1 MATWQYEIFLLPSW
15 TTDQRWISPETYAVT
30 EHFDFTSLWERY
42 ERRKALRASL
52 AVLLPPAQSWTPEI
66 QMWGSDDGDR
76 IEIVGEGDAIS
87 EIVVRLDVRTISNKF
102 VHGIVDIAKEYDLT
116 ILTNDNHFIMPDY
129 NGILNAI
136 KTSGAA
142 RFVKDP
148 IAFLTAIEKERS

>member
-1 MATWQYEIFLLPSW
+1 
-15 TTDQRWISPETYAVT
+15 
-30 EHFDFTSLWERY
+30 
-42 ERRKALRASL
+42 
-52 AVLLPPAQSWTPEI
+52 
-66 QMWGSDDGDR
+66 MWGSDDGDR